1 MACPMDFDL
10 TPAQTLARTTIREF
24 ADKEIVPKARTIDEN
39 SEYPSD
45 IIAKLGKLGFM
56 GIMVPKEYGGGGFDT
71 VTYAMAIE
79 EISKACASTG
89 ALVTVHNSFCPYM
102 IYKWGTDEQKKEYLP
117 RLASGEVYGAFAGTE
132 PEAGSDL
139 GSMRTT
145 ADLKGDVYVI
155 NGSKTF
161 ITGGPKAG
169 VVIVFAVTNKA
180 LGPKGITA
188 FIVESSYKGFKV
200 GNILN
205 KMGIN
210 GSLTSELI
218 FEDMEVPKGNILG
231 KEGDGFKLALAA
243 IDGGRI
249 GIAAQAVGIAQA
261 ALEASVS
268 YSKKRV
274 QFGAP
279 IANLQAIQWMLAEM
293 ATKVEA
299 ARLLTYRAALLKD
312 NGGRFSKEAAMAKLL
327 ASESAV
333 WCAHKAV
340 QVHGGYGYMK
350 DHNIERYY
358 RDARITEIYEGTS
371 EVQKLV
377 IASSLLR

>member
-1 MACPMDFDL
+1 MNFDP
-10 TPAQTLARTTIREF
+10 TDAQSLAKKTIKEF
-24 ADKEIVPKARTIDEN
+24 AEREIAPRAREIDEKA
-39 SEYPSD
+39 EYPSE
-45 IIAKLGKLGFM
+45 IISGLGKLGFM
-56 GIMVPKEYGGGGFDT
+56 GIMIPKEYSGGGFDT
-71 VTYAMAIE
+71 VTYAIAIE
-79 EISKACASTG
+79 EISKVCASTG
-89 ALVTVHNSFCPYM
+89 ALVSVHNSFCPYM
-102 IYKWGTDEQKKEYLP
+102 IYKWGTEDQKRKYLP

-145 ADLKGDVYVI
+145 AELRGDKYVV

-169 VVIVFAVTNKA
+169 IIIVFAVTNRA

-188 FIVESSYKGFKV
+188 FIVESSFKGFKV

-210 GSLTSELI
+210 GSLTSELV
-218 FEDMEVPKGNILG
+218 FEDMEVPKENVLG

-299 ARLLTYRAALLKD
+299 ARLLTCRAALLKD
-312 NGGRFSKEAAMAKLL
+312 QGARFSKEAAMAKLL
-327 ASESAV
+327 ASETAV

-350 DHNIERYY
+350 DHPIERYY

>member
-1 MACPMDFDL
+1 MDFDL

-102 IYKWGTDEQKKEYLP
+102 IYKWGTEQQKKEYLP

>member
-1 MACPMDFDL
+1 MDFDL

-89 ALVTVHNSFCPYM
+89 ALVSVHNSFCPYM
-102 IYKWGTDEQKKEYLP
+102 IYKWGTEEQKRKYLP
-117 RLASGEVYGAFAGTE
+117 MLAGGDVYGAFAGTE

-145 ADLKGDVYVI
+145 AELRGDVYVI

-169 VVIVFAVTNKA
+169 VVIVFAATNKA
-180 LGPKGITA
+180 QGPKGITA
-188 FIVESSYKGFKV
+188 FIVESSFKGFKV
-200 GNILN
+200 GNTLK

-299 ARLLTYRAALLKD
+299 SRLLTYRAALLKD
-312 NGGRFSKEAAMAKLL
+312 QGGRFSKEAAMAKLL

>member
-1 MACPMDFDL
+1 MDFEL

-24 ADKEIVPKARTIDEN
+24 AEKEIVPKARSIDEN
-39 SEYPSD
+39 SEYPTD
-45 IIAKLGKLGFM
+45 IISKLGKLGFM

-79 EISKACASTG
+79 EISRACASTG
-89 ALVTVHNSFCPYM
+89 ALVSVHNSFCPYM
-102 IYKWGTDEQKKEYLP
+102 IYKWGTDEQKKKYLP
-117 RLASGEVYGAFAGTE
+117 KLASGEVYGAFAGTE

-145 ADLKGDVYVI
+145 AELRGDVYVI

-169 VVIVFAVTNKA
+169 VVIVFAVTNKT

-188 FIVESSYKGFKV
+188 FIVESTYKGFKV
-200 GNILN
+200 GNILQ

-210 GSLTSELI
+210 GSLTSELV
-218 FEDMEVPKGNILG
+218 FEDMEVPKGNILA
-231 KEGDGFKLALAA
+231 KEGDGFKLALSS

-261 ALEASVS
+261 ALEASIS

-279 IANLQAIQWMLAEM
+279 IANLQAIQWMIAEM

-299 ARLLTYRAALLKD
+299 SRLLTYRAALLKD
-312 NGGRFSKEAAMAKLL
+312 QGGRFSKEAAMAKLL

-377 IASSLLR
+377 IASNLLR